1 MSSFLL
7 LIHEV
12 LHVKTGYDNFC
23 ECLNGLRNIAS
34 RRFHLICRRFQLT
47 QIFGAMRLAQKEKNI
62 PQGRFVH
69 VDVVVFFIATFVLFT
84 EDKLYSSKKM
94 IRLQLPL
101 LFRAKPWITEWW
113 FVTIYTIDSEDL
125 IDFLG

>member
-47 QIFGAMRLAQKEKNI
+47 QIFGAMRLAQQEKNI

-69 VDVVVFFIATFVLFT
+69 VDVVVFFYCNICSIYGRQIVFIK
-84 EDKLYSSKKM
+84 END
-94 IRLQLPL
+94 Q
-101 LFRAKPWITEWW
+101 
-113 FVTIYTIDSEDL
+113 VTAPVALSCKTMDY
-125 IDFLG
+125 